1 MKSLITSIL
10 YLIKTTIFYSVVY
23 MLVVYSGWSFTGRWI
38 AQIALLIAYWV
49 SLIYNVVR
57 E

>member
-10 YLIKTTIFYSVVY
+10 YLIKTTIVYGVIY
-23 MLVVYSGWSFTGRWI
+23 MLVVYSNWSFTGRWV

-49 SLIYNVVR
+49 SLIYN
-57 E
+57 ELKE